1 MKYTS
6 LLIALLPY
14 FAFANNTAI
23 TPTASTLVRDIET
36 LSPTS
41 DTPSTDTTPITVSSV
56 VLQGNR
62 SVGTAT
68 LQPLLDSYVGTTTLD
83 GLHDLARQIEGYYQ
97 SAGYPLVS
105 VIVPPQTIDGGVV
118 VLQVI
123 EGTIDTIALHN
134 HSLVNNNTVQRLL
147 HSHIKTGTTLSQQNS
162 DKATALLKQL
172 SGVGE
177 VQQSISTDGTK
188 TALVATLTA
197 SPRLTGAVQVDNY
210 GSASTGQVRVNANAT
225 INSPMGLGDE
235 LSIQA
240 MTSFKGVHHAK
251 ADIKVPTGQ
260 HGMRI
265 TAGLGHTRYELGGS
279 FKDLNAK
286 GTAQT
291 ANIGIR
297 YPIKSSSDSP
307 IWLAIS
313 ADNKNLSDTIAA
325 TSTNTNKTIK
335 SLSTTING
343 TSPTKLFNGSGSLSY
358 ALTGTLG
365 NLTINSDDAKAIDRL
380 SAKTQGTY
388 FKTSADISH
397 TQFVGQKLSVIT
409 ALNGQWTNKN
419 LDASEQISLGG
430 SSGVSAYH
438 SNDFSADSAVIGK
451 IEGRYAFSP
460 YLSVGG
466 FYDVGKAKLRQNPY
480 LTGDNNLNLHGGGV
494 AIYANYKTL
503 SAQAKVAWR
512 GNRDGNTNNTAST
525 SPMTWLQIGTRF

>member
-1 MKYTS
+1 MKKS
-6 LLIALLPY
+6 LICIAVGALMIQ
-14 FAFANNTAI
+14 AHAQ
-23 TPTASTLVRDIET
+23 PTASTLVRDIET

-83 GLHDLARQIEGYYQ
+83 GLHDLARQIESYYQ
-97 SAGYPLVS
+97 SVGYPLVS

-177 VQQSISTDGTK
+177 VQQSISTDGTN
-188 TALVATLTA
+188 TALVTTLTA

-365 NLTINSDDAKAIDRL
+365 NLAINSDDAKALDRL

-397 TQFVGQKLSVIT
+397 TQFVGQKLSIMT

-451 IEGRYAFSP
+451 IEARYAFSP

-480 LTGDNNLNLHGGGV
+480 LTGDNNLNLHGGGIG
-494 AIYANYKTL
+494 IYANYKTL